1 MYSVVNA
8 HVLSV
13 FACMYV
19 VLYFIVQFDVQT
31 RRTHAHTYTHTHA
44 YTHNTHTHTHTHT
57 HRSLL
62 SRLFGQAPPTKD
74 GNAEKGAGEVTG
86 AERRKKI
93 KRRGSTR
100 QAAYVFEVV
109 HKDGVQ
115 YRKSP
120 HFNARLYGR
129 KWLCLCPCPCAL

>member
-1 MYSVVNA
+1 M
-8 HVLSV
+8 
-13 FACMYV
+13 
-19 VLYFIVQFDVQT
+19 
-31 RRTHAHTYTHTHA
+31 
-44 YTHNTHTHTHTHT
+44 
-57 HRSLL
+57 
-62 SRLFGQAPPTKD
+62 
-74 GNAEKGAGEVTG
+74 TG